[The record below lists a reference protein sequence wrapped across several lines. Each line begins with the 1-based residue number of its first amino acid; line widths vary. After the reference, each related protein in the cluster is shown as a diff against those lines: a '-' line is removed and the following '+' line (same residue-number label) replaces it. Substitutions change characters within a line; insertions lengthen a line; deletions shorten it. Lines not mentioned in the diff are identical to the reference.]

1 MKEGIF
7 MKKRLLAAAVSVF
20 LLFTQSISAFADY
33 DPAKVII
40 VRTAEELAAISGD
53 GYYVLREDIDLEGF
67 DWQGISDFSGTL
79 TGMGHTIK
87 NLTSDKCGLFE
98 RFGSG
103 AVIRNIRLENVEIG
117 TKSKMLGGIVSYVPS
132 DAEDVIIEN
141 CSVSGV
147 LNTLYSNSRSNL
159 NFCGAIAG
167 VVASKDCSVKY
178 CSSSAIVEA
187 VFGEGGIVGLNY
199 GEIYGSFFTGR
210 VGNAG
215 NDHNF
220 VEPLEDGSYLEIYA
234 VSRISGGIAGTNYG
248 KISECAVVLN
258 DFDTADYFGLIC
270 GINIK
275 GRGSVKDCFTP
286 ALFDLTK
293 YYMDHY
299 SNTANVLTSK
309 EYSAEVKAYL

>member
-1 MKEGIF
+1 
-7 MKKRLLAAAVSVF
+7 MKKRLLAAALSVF

-33 DPAKVII
+33 DPAKEIT

-79 TGMGHTIK
+79 LGMKHSIK
-87 NLTSDKCGLFE
+87 NLSSDKCGLFKQL
-98 RFGSG
+98 GSG
-103 AVIRNIRLENVEIG
+103 AKIKDIRLENVEIG

-147 LNTLYSNSRSNL
+147 LNTLYSSSKSNL

-178 CSSSAIVEA
+178 CSSSATVEA
-187 VFGEGGIVGLNY
+187 VLGEGGIVGLNC

-210 VGNAG
+210 IGCARN
-215 NDHNF
+215 NHNF
-220 VEPLEDGSYLEIYA
+220 VEPLEDGSYFEAYY
-234 VSRISGGIAGTNYG
+234 VSYISGGIAGTNYG

-258 DFDTADYFGLIC
+258 DFDTTDYFGLIC
-270 GINIK
+270 GVNIK

-286 ALFDLTK
+286 ASFDLSR
-293 YYMDHY
+293 YFMEHY
-299 SNTANVLTSK
+299 SNTANILTSK
-309 EYSAEVKAYL
+309 EYSNAVKAYL